1 MNNCKKNLPKKENCE
16 QCRHIYCVG
25 PTGPRGPRGLPGMT
39 GPTGPS
45 GSRNSRSAY
54 FVTFNDGTSQDGIP
68 VNTNSPLPIDRK
80 ELDITNLVTLDTTN
94 QTLKFNEIGYYRI
107 SIIASAYSK
116 KTDTKFEPAT
126 DFVTIGLRQLNTDN
140 IYIGASRW
148 TPEEIA
154 REIRA
159 DGIISVAD
167 TNITYEIVNLGKKT
181 IYLFTPDLSNISSNS
196 YFTNSLLTIIVEYLG
211 R

>member
-1 MNNCKKNLPKKENCE
+1 MFLMFYIEGGTYMNNCKKNLPKKENCE

-25 PTGPRGPRGLPGMT
+25 PSGLP
-39 GPTGPS
+39 
-45 GSRNSRSAY
+45 
-54 FVTFNDGTSQDGIP
+54 GTSQDGIP

-116 KTDTKFEPAT
+116 KTDTKFEPDN

-148 TPEEIA
+148 SPEEIA
-154 REIRA
+154 REISA

-196 YFTNSLLTIIVEYLG
+196 YFTNSLLTIIV
-211 R
+211 

>member
-1 MNNCKKNLPKKENCE
+1 MRLHIPKK
-16 QCRHIYCVG
+16 
-25 PTGPRGPRGLPGMT
+25 
-39 GPTGPS
+39 
-45 GSRNSRSAY
+45 
-54 FVTFNDGTSQDGIP
+54 
-68 VNTNSPLPIDRK
+68 
-80 ELDITNLVTLDTTN
+80 
-94 QTLKFNEIGYYRI
+94 QTQ
-107 SIIASAYSK
+107 
-116 KTDTKFEPAT
+116 KFEPDN

-148 TPEEIA
+148 SPEEIA
-154 REIRA
+154 REISA

>member
-68 VNTNSPLPIDRK
+68 VNTSPLPIDRK

-116 KTDTKFEPAT
+116 KTDTKFEPDN

-148 TPEEIA
+148 SPEEIA
-154 REIRA
+154 REISA

>member
-39 GPTGPS
+39 CPTGPS
-45 GSRNSRSAY
+45 VSRNSRSAY

-116 KTDTKFEPAT
+116 KTDTKFEPDN

-140 IYIGASRW
+140 IYICASRW
-148 TPEEIA
+148 AP
-154 REIRA
+154 
-159 DGIISVAD
+159 
-167 TNITYEIVNLGKKT
+167 
-181 IYLFTPDLSNISSNS
+181 
-196 YFTNSLLTIIVEYLG
+196 
-211 R
+211 

>member
-1 MNNCKKNLPKKENCE
+1 MNNCKKNLPNKENCE

-80 ELDITNLVTLDTTN
+80 ELDITNLVTLDTTKQTQNLN
-94 QTLKFNEIGYYRI
+94 QI
-107 SIIASAYSK
+107 
-116 KTDTKFEPAT
+116 
-126 DFVTIGLRQLNTDN
+126 TIL
-140 IYIGASRW
+140 
-148 TPEEIA
+148 
-154 REIRA
+154 
-159 DGIISVAD
+159 
-167 TNITYEIVNLGKKT
+167 
-181 IYLFTPDLSNISSNS
+181 
-196 YFTNSLLTIIVEYLG
+196 
-211 R
+211 

>member
-1 MNNCKKNLPKKENCE
+1 MFLIFCIEGGTYINNRKKNLPKKENCE
-16 QCRHIYCVG
+16 QWRHIYCVG
-25 PTGPRGPRGLPGMT
+25 PTGPRGPSGLPGM
-39 GPTGPS
+39 TGPS

-116 KTDTKFEPAT
+116 KTDTKFEPDN

-148 TPEEIA
+148 SPEEIA
-154 REIRA
+154 REISA

-167 TNITYEIVNLGKKT
+167 TNITYEIVNLGKKKY
-181 IYLFTPDLSNISSNS
+181 IYLLQIWV
-196 YFTNSLLTIIVEYLG
+196 I
-211 R
+211 

>member
-1 MNNCKKNLPKKENCE
+1 MFLMFYIEGGTYMNNCKKNLPKKENCE

-25 PTGPRGPRGLPGMT
+25 PSGLPGM
-39 GPTGPS
+39 TGPS

-68 VNTNSPLPIDRK
+68 VNTNSPLPIGRK

-116 KTDTKFEPAT
+116 KTDTKFEPDN

-140 IYIGASRW
+140 IYRC
-148 TPEEIA
+148 
-154 REIRA
+154 
-159 DGIISVAD
+159 
-167 TNITYEIVNLGKKT
+167 
-181 IYLFTPDLSNISSNS
+181 
-196 YFTNSLLTIIVEYLG
+196 
-211 R
+211 